1 MYERKE
7 KSAAETAI
15 SEAETEN
22 IHNSNIAQAAEK
34 IKCVIQRPG
43 QISEIA
49 EIENTLEAFQEIVG
63 GYIEVMPLTERLVLI
78 VNEEGKLKGLEPNM
92 YVNGDCLVG
101 TVIVTA
107 VDGEE
112 FRSLTVHEIQAVR
125 SWLLNE
131 TI

>member
-1 MYERKE
+1 MDSVK
-7 KSAAETAI
+7 KSVVG
-15 SEAETEN
+15 EATPATETEN
-22 IHNSNIAQAAEK
+22 IHSTNIAQAAEK

-63 GYIEVMPLTERLVLI
+63 GYIEVMPLIERLVLI
-78 VNEEGKLKGLEPNM
+78 VNEEGKLKGLEPNI

>member
-1 MYERKE
+1 MD
-7 KSAAETAI
+7 
-15 SEAETEN
+15 
-22 IHNSNIAQAAEK
+22 NSK

-63 GYIEVMPLTERLVLI
+63 GYIEVMPLTAHLVLI
-78 VNEEGKLKGLEPNM
+78 INKESNLKGLNPNT
-92 YVNGDCLVG
+92 YISTLCLVG

-107 VDGEE
+107 VDTVDGEE
-112 FRSLTVHEIQAVR
+112 FRSLTVHEIQVVR